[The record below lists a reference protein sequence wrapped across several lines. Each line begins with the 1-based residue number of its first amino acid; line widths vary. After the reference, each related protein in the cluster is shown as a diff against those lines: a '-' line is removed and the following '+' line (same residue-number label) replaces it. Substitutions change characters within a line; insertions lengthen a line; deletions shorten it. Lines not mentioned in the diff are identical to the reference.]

1 MIHLHGDN
9 CMFYY
14 PVCSGTESSVY
25 IKKNKKNKL
34 QSGPS
39 SPNTQTH
46 AIQMNFSPHDK
57 DFRAKHFGHEIHAR
71 EIDACCLGNY

>member
-1 MIHLHGDN
+1 MIAACFTIL
-9 CMFYY
+9 CALALRA
-14 PVCSGTESSVY
+14 VY
-25 IKKNKKNKL
+25 IYEKQKNKL
-34 QSGPS
+34 QTGPS

-57 DFRAKHFGHEIHAR
+57 DFKAKHFGHEIHAG